1 MEFWLIR
8 VIDLREWM
16 GEDEVAESPVYS
28 KEPYEAQL
36 RWIDLSQIS
45 PASAEN
51 ALECIGAEKFIREL
65 ETNQARMEVLADALS
80 EFGEYGPMGV
90 WTSAHRDRARAK
102 ARKEYWRLMEDEEY
116 LHAQKERPVNK
127 IGSTAREYMR
137 GDVHSALR
145 RADPKDPLMRIPLKM
160 YAHATHTL
168 GGEPIPEDIREKGRN
183 L

>member
-16 GEDEVAESPVYS
+16 GENEVAESPVYS

-36 RWIDLSQIS
+36 RWIDLAQVPPSKAQR
-45 PASAEN
+45 
-51 ALECIGAEKFIREL
+51 ALECIGAEKFFRER
-65 ETNQARMEVLADALS
+65 EDNQQRMELLAEALS
-80 EFGEYGPMGV
+80 EDGNYGPMGI
-90 WTSAHRDRARAK
+90 WTSAYRDRARAK
-102 ARKEYWRLMEDEEY
+102 ARKEYWRLMADEEY
-116 LHAQKERPVNK
+116 LYAQKERPVNK

-137 GDVHSALR
+137 GDVNSALR
-145 RADPKDPLMRIPLKM
+145 RADPQDPAMRIPLKM

-168 GGEPIPEDIREKGRN
+168 GGEPIPEDIREKGKN